1 MFSNNLLEACQA
13 SQRIMLTGPSSTDG
27 DSIGACLGLK
37 YCIEQKTDATV
48 DLFGT
53 LSFRYA
59 QLPGAEYFKDNKLC
73 IESYDLA
80 IVVDG
85 NRFRLH
91 PTLKSNYDQA
101 KTSVLIDHH
110 QGNVATDYHLCWVD
124 PSAPSTCSMI
134 AELSDAWSIEWSQD
148 FAAAIYTGLV
158 FDTGGF
164 RHSNT
169 TAATHELAS
178 RLLQTG
184 IDGSTITT
192 RTLYLRQARTLPFVA
207 QALNSV
213 QLLED
218 GQIAV
223 SIIPNQLLSETRCG
237 LGDLEGVIDMLR
249 TLDGVELA
257 CIATQIRTDRLKVSL
272 RSNRSV
278 DVSQVARG
286 LSSRGG
292 GHARAAGATMEGDI
306 EVLKSTLLS
315 TLSSAIND
323 SAEASN
329 HDH

>member
-1 MFSNNLLEACQA
+1 MFSNDFLEVCKTAK
-13 SQRIMLTGPSSTDG
+13 RILLTGPSSSDG
-27 DSIGACLGLK
+27 DSVGACLGLK
-37 YCIEQKTDATV
+37 HCIEQKTNATV

-53 LSFRYA
+53 LSFRYT
-59 QLPGAEYFKDNKLC
+59 QLPGAENFKSSNICTGK
-73 IESYDLA
+73 YDLA

-91 PTLKSNYDQA
+91 PALKTVYDQA
-101 KTSVLIDHH
+101 TVTVLIDHH
-110 QGNVATDYHLCWVD
+110 QGNLEADYHLCWVD
-124 PSAPSTCSMI
+124 STAPSTCSMI
-134 AELSDAWSIEWSQD
+134 AKLSDKWNIEWTRE

-192 RTLYLRQARTLPFVA
+192 RTLYLRQAKTLPFVA
-207 QALNSV
+207 QVLSSV
-213 QLLED
+213 QLLEH
-218 GQIAV
+218 GQVAL
-223 SIIPNQLLSETRCG
+223 SIIPNQVLSQTHCG

-249 TLDGVELA
+249 TLEGVELA
-257 CIATQIRTDRLKVSL
+257 CTATQIRSDILKISL

-278 DVSQVARG
+278 DVSIVARA

-292 GHARAAGATMEGDI
+292 GHARAAGATMEGDF
-306 EVLKSTLLS
+306 EALKSTLLS
-315 TLSSAIND
+315 VLSSAIRNNT
-323 SAEASN
+323 EASN
-329 HDH
+329 DG